1 MECTV
6 NSLGNSKTI
15 NAEIIKKIIL
25 KVLRRMK
32 CKKGEV
38 SVNFVTENKIKAINK
53 IYRKKDKITD
63 VISFS
68 AQEGERVGDE
78 KDLGDIFICLKKIKK
93 QAKEYGVSWEEELV
107 RMLVHGVLHLLGYDH
122 QSVRDE
128 KEMIGLQ
135 ERIIK
140 TVSKG

>member
-38 SVNFVTENKIKAINK
+38 SVNCVTENKIKAINK